1 MSDDE
6 ERNNERN
13 SFNNRTNLSPNKNQK
28 IIKPQK
34 RNKSNYKFH
43 NKKPLNSKETILNNN
58 EDEYIG
64 LTYKNKIQIPNKNLT
79 IIKILPSNYNNNYD
93 FKKKFNL

>member
-34 RNKSNYKFH
+34 
-43 NKKPLNSKETILNNN
+43 LLI
-58 EDEYIG
+58 
-64 LTYKNKIQIPNKNLT
+64 KN
-79 IIKILPSNYNNNYD
+79 
-93 FKKKFNL
+93 F